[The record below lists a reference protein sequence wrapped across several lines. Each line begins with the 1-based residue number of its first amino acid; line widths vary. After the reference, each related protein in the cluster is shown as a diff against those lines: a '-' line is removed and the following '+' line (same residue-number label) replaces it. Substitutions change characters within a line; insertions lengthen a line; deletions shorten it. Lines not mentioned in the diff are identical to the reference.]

1 MHCRTEHWFTL
12 ALSMQLSISDRV
24 VQLNLNHQSST
35 VPKFLLQHSLFS
47 LSGSFHRVL
56 FSKSAFHFV
65 DERQARLLTTTIYH
79 LNLPSLLMP
88 LGTALTCKS
97 FTFLADL
104 FHTWTAWDLHQYRC
118 QSWTFH
124 PLPKS
129 LCEVSAS
136 TSNAYRCSWSF
147 QFSFF
152 LICLQL

>member
-104 FHTWTAWDLHQYRC
+104 FHTWTA
-118 QSWTFH
+118 
-124 PLPKS
+124 
-129 LCEVSAS
+129 
-136 TSNAYRCSWSF
+136 
-147 QFSFF
+147 
-152 LICLQL
+152 